1 METQFVKDI
10 LTVLDQSDGQ
20 KVKSM
25 FLNYSISGES
35 FENAFELIQYRLRSD
50 RSGFED
56 AGFAVQAHLIVQD
69 LETYFAE

>member
-1 METQFVKDI
+1 MKDI
-10 LTVLDQSDGQ
+10 LTVLDPSDGQ

-35 FENAFELIQYRLRSD
+35 FEDAFELIKYRLRTD

-56 AGFAVQAHLIVQD
+56 AGFAV
-69 LETYFAE
+69 

>member
-10 LTVLDQSDGQ
+10 LTVLDPSDGQ

-35 FENAFELIQYRLRSD
+35 FEDAFELIKYRLRTD

-56 AGFAVQAHLIVQD
+56 AGFAV
-69 LETYFAE
+69 